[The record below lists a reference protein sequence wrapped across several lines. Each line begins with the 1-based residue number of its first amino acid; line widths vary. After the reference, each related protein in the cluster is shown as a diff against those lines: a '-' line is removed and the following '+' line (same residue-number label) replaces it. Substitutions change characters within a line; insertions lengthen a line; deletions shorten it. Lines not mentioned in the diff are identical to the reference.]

1 MRGYSW
7 KYLIDWGLYTFI
19 MITIMWFIIIVM
31 IYLLKKIKKHYSEDS
46 NAFKIAKVALMIFR

>member
-31 IYLLKKIKKHYSEDS
+31 ICLLKKIKKYYSEDS